1 MVTMKSMRAGYM
13 RARRKKMSRVKKC
26 LSVLVGIALVSV
38 LLVGLGLAS
47 EVPTQA
53 DGDFGADA
61 YTYMEYLSTNYP
73 ERIAG
78 SDVVNEA
85 RNWLISTVQGFGYKV
100 LAEYCEGTSPL
111 GWGDYTGYNLTFT
124 KQGTGEKTI
133 VVCAH
138 YDCAW
143 TTGADDNASGVGVLL
158 ETAKRVYAEELPYTV
173 QFILFD
179 IEEPGCVGSQYY
191 VEHASQEYLD
201 SLLCVINID
210 SVAAGDV
217 MYAYGGDVDEQ
228 GSFLRTWALWQTIEI
243 AQSLNIDVTIHPDVN
258 SDYPSP
264 TKNDG
269 SDQTAFN
276 AVGIP
281 YVYFEASNWNGA
293 SYNNFYQTSNEL
305 VENGKIMHVA
315 EYDNMT
321 FLNATF
327 PGRVQ
332 GHLTAYSRL
341 VYEML
346 YKIYDPSEVQE
357 ESSAEETFVEETSS
371 ETEVVETET
380 YTEAEALGEFT
391 DTDAEIDAVPSEETS
406 DMEET
411 APMEIEVIETESEE
425 PEETLDEVSGDET
438 KTDDEETENLE
449 TESDNETESSENMK
463 ENSVRHSGLWFVLVL
478 IIFVVAIIGGI
489 LFVRRKR

>member
-1 MVTMKSMRAGYM
+1 
-13 RARRKKMSRVKKC
+13 MSKVKKC
-26 LSVLVGIALVSV
+26 LSALVSFALV
-38 LLVGLGLAS
+38 CALLVGLGLAS
-47 EVPTQA
+47 EVPAQA
-53 DGDFGADA
+53 DGDFGTDA

-85 RNWLISTVQGFGYKV
+85 RNWLISTVQGFGYEV
-100 LAEYCEGTSPL
+100 SAEYCEGTSPL

-124 KQGTGEKTI
+124 KQGASEKTI

-158 ETAKRVYAEELPYTV
+158 ETAKRVFSEELPYTV

-210 SVAAGDV
+210 TVAAGDV

-258 SDYPSP
+258 SDYPTP

-281 YVYFEASNWNGA
+281 YVYFEASNWNGGN
-293 SYNNFYQTSNEL
+293 YTNFYQTSNSL

-332 GHLTAYSRL
+332 EHLIAYSRL

-346 YKIYDPSEVQE
+346 YKIYDPSEVLE
-357 ESSAEETFVEETSS
+357 ESSEEETSVEETSIEETSS
-371 ETEVVETET
+371 ETGGAETDTSTEIETEPSEEISDT
-380 YTEAEALGEFT
+380 ETEAEVVDGIAEDTEAVT
-391 DTDAEIDAVPSEETS
+391 DV
-406 DMEET
+406 
-411 APMEIEVIETESEE
+411 EIEVVETESEE
-425 PEETLDEVSGDET
+425 PEEASKEMLEDVSET
-438 KTDDEETENLE
+438 KVAEEENETGVTETVAE
-449 TESDNETESSENMK
+449 TESLEEETVVNSSH
-463 ENSVRHSGLWFVLVL
+463 RWLWVVLVL
-478 IIFVVAIIGGI
+478 VIVVVAVIVAVIVI
-489 LFVRRKR
+489 KTKRGKKFR

>member
-1 MVTMKSMRAGYM
+1 MACVAFVCITMLNVTQTK
-13 RARRKKMSRVKKC
+13 
-26 LSVLVGIALVSV
+26 
-38 LLVGLGLAS
+38 
-47 EVPTQA
+47 A
-53 DGDFGADA
+53 DGDFGTDA

-73 ERIAG
+73 QRIAG
-78 SDVVNEA
+78 TDMLNEA
-85 RNWLISTVQGFGYKV
+85 RNWLISTVQGFGYQV
-100 LAEYCEGTSPL
+100 SAEYCEGTSPL

-124 KQGTGEKTI
+124 KRGTSEKTI

-143 TTGADDNASGVGVLL
+143 TTGADDNASGVGVIL
-158 ETAKRVYAEELPYTV
+158 ETAKRVFSEELPYTV

-191 VEHASQEYLD
+191 VDHASQEYLD

-217 MYAYGGDVDEQ
+217 MYAYGGDVDGQ
-228 GSFLRTWALWQTIEI
+228 GNFLRTWALWQTIEI

-258 SDYPSP
+258 SDYPTP

-276 AVGIP
+276 AAGIP
-281 YVYFEASNWNGA
+281 YVYFEASNWNGGN
-293 SYNNFYQTSNEL
+293 YTNFYQTSNAL

-315 EYDNMT
+315 EYDNTT

-332 GHLTAYSRL
+332 EHLTAYSRL

-346 YKIYDPSEVQE
+346 YKLYDPSEVQT
-357 ESSAEETFVEETSS
+357 ESSAEESVGEEEASS
-371 ETEVVETET
+371 ETEVVGTETSEETEPEHAEESSDT
-380 YTEAEALGEFT
+380 ETEAEVVDDIAE
-391 DTDAEIDAVPSEETS
+391 DTEAAADV
-406 DMEET
+406 
-411 APMEIEVIETESEE
+411 EIEVVETEDEE
-425 PEETLDEVSGDET
+425 SDNEAETEAAESD
-438 KTDDEETENLE
+438 ETENEETGEIAGNPE
-449 TESDNETESSENMK
+449 TESDSETENSENKK
-463 ENSVRHSGLWFVLVL
+463 EKSAGHRWLWLVLVL
-478 IIFVVAIIGGI
+478 TIFVVAIIVGI

>member
-1 MVTMKSMRAGYM
+1 MACVAFVCIAMLNVTQTK
-13 RARRKKMSRVKKC
+13 
-26 LSVLVGIALVSV
+26 
-38 LLVGLGLAS
+38 
-47 EVPTQA
+47 A
-53 DGDFGADA
+53 DGDFGTDA

-85 RNWLISTVQGFGYKV
+85 RNWLISTVQGFGYEV
-100 LAEYCEGTSPL
+100 SAEYCEGTSPL

-124 KQGTGEKTI
+124 KQGASEKTI

-228 GSFLRTWALWQTIEI
+228 GNFMRTWALWQTIEI

-258 SDYPSP
+258 SDYPTP

-321 FLNATF
+321 FLNTTF

-332 GHLTAYSRL
+332 EHLTAYSRL

-357 ESSAEETFVEETSS
+357 ESSVEETSVEETSIEETSS
-371 ETEVVETET
+371 ETGGAEADTSTEIETEPSVEISDTETEAEVVDDIVEDTEAAADVEIEVVETE
-380 YTEAEALGEFT
+380 GE
-391 DTDAEIDAVPSEETS
+391 
-406 DMEET
+406 
-411 APMEIEVIETESEE
+411 
-425 PEETLDEVSGDET
+425 
-438 KTDDEETENLE
+438 
-449 TESDNETESSENMK
+449 ESDNEAETEATGSDETENEETGEIAGNPETETDSETKNSENEK
-463 ENSVRHSGLWFVLVL
+463 EKSAGHRWLWVVLVL
-478 IIFVVAIIGGI
+478 IIFVVAIIVGI
-489 LFVRRKR
+489 LFARRKR